1 PLPYPTRFRSSAVGR
16 ARGAGFWDPATGTS
30 CGPASTLRP
39 AAVIDGRKSHT
50 QGRASAHIQPT
61 TCGSA
66 ALDNT
71 PARTRGFGA
80 NWSTGLA
87 NRPAGLLGYWA
98 VGLLGCSA
106 IGRIVLLA
114 MRRNASRAGSLRAGR
129 RARVHRRSKS
139 PSARFATA
147 KIPTIVVRRR
157 SE

>member
-30 CGPASTLRP
+30 CGPANTLRP

-80 NWSTGLA
+80 NWPTGLA
-87 NRPAGLLGYWA
+87 NWPTGLLGYWPYRLA
-98 VGLLGCSA
+98 LDAYEHIWRRESTFRKAGQSA
-106 IGRIVLLA
+106 
-114 MRRNASRAGSLRAGR
+114 LR
-129 RARVHRRSKS
+129 K
-139 PSARFATA
+139 
-147 KIPTIVVRRR
+147 
-157 SE
+157 